1 MSRALDALTR
11 LEMQYLIEDLWQQ
24 RGFTAFLVTHDVE
37 EAVALADRVIVIEEG
52 RVALDLPVNL
62 SRPRDRASEAFVN
75 IREAVLEQVMNN
87 QGTHVHQLLQMSH

>member
-1 MSRALDALTR
+1 MDALTR
-11 LEMQYLIEDLWQQ
+11 LEMQHLIEDLWQQ

-52 RVALDLPVNL
+52 RVALDLPVKL
-62 SRPRDRASEAFVN
+62 SRPRDRASEVFVN

-87 QGTHVHQLLQMSH
+87 QGTHAHQLLQMSH